1 MILAKLL
8 YLADVQTCNNVAWPV
23 NEMWSFIQYASCCI
37 DTSDLL
43 VAADERRL
51 QGPI

>member
-8 YLADVQTCNNVAWPV
+8 SADVQTCSNFAWPV
-23 NEMWSFIQYASCCI
+23 NEMWSLIQHVSFCI

-43 VAADERRL
+43 VAADKRRL